1 MRPSGSAASSPRA
14 SCRRGASMSGTSER
28 SEQPTLPGIG
38 SATSSPASAA
48 GPSLCAS
55 PAGPRTA
62 PSGPPPSP
70 ASPFHRPANAER
82 LLTSGIY
89 GLSLRDSSPSAAL
102 QQSLESRLLHALAAY
117 GSLEYALT
125 WKRWAIGSGPAI
137 CALRASAPRTSGNG
151 STGWPTA
158 QARDHF
164 PGHSPE
170 YVDEKKAQG
179 HGMANLND
187 HALLAGWP
195 TPDAQMMNDSA
206 DLELHLERLKRLK
219 EKHGNGNGAG
229 MPLGIA
235 AKLAHPPRERE
246 ERRAGRPRRPG
257 TTEEPMLPIGRGPP
271 LPSSAGWPTPKSSDG
286 DWATPMTSGRPKE
299 KSTHLGTIASLSP
312 APTAPPVEL
321 DAAFSR
327 WLQGYPAAWDNLSP
341 RYDEWRKAQE
351 LIAQDGSRATATPS
365 SRPLPRSSSSPR
377 KKRSRIWP

>member
-1 MRPSGSAASSPRA
+1 M
-14 SCRRGASMSGTSER
+14 
-28 SEQPTLPGIG
+28 
-38 SATSSPASAA
+38 
-48 GPSLCAS
+48 
-55 PAGPRTA
+55 
-62 PSGPPPSP
+62 
-70 ASPFHRPANAER
+70 
-82 LLTSGIY
+82 
-89 GLSLRDSSPSAAL
+89 
-102 QQSLESRLLHALAAY
+102 LHALAAY
-117 GSLEYALT
+117 GSPEYALT

-246 ERRAGRPRRPG
+246 REERRAGRPRRPG
-257 TTEEPMLPIGRGPP
+257 TTEEPMLPIGG
-271 LPSSAGWPTPKSSDG
+271 G
-286 DWATPMTSGRPKE
+286 
-299 KSTHLGTIASLSP
+299 ASLTEQCRL
-312 APTAPPVEL
+312 ADAQEL
-321 DAAFSR
+321 GRRLGHA
-327 WLQGYPAAWDNLSP
+327 
-341 RYDEWRKAQE
+341 YDEWKAE
-351 LIAQDGSRATATPS
+351 GEVHAPWDDCLLVPCSDGTARRVGRGVFPLAPRVPGRLGQPQSEVRRVAKGARVNRAGRLKGYGNAIVPALAAEFILAAEEALKDLAL
-365 SRPLPRSSSSPR
+365 R
-377 KKRSRIWP
+377 